1 MAVGAANIKLGADI
15 SGFLAGVQQVS
26 QKITGLTYQV
36 NTQLADSFKRADT
49 QARVFSRGLGR
60 LGSDLQSIGAKM
72 SLFATTPL
80 VLGAGKSYMEFAN
93 LEKLKIGLDQYGESM
108 EKVKRLAA
116 LPNIS
121 VEGAAQS
128 LIMLRSVKVESQLA
142 ERTIKAFANAMT
154 AAGKSSSDLAPALVN
169 IQQIMASGKITAID
183 IKEMANRIP
192 QARQALMEAFGT
204 ADSETLNKMGPEK
217 IVQGLVAQLEKIP
230 PVAGGAGMA
239 MEKFQDASKFAFA
252 ALGESIDKAFGITNL
267 INTLATSL
275 DGLIQ
280 SFQAL
285 SPEAQ
290 KAILVIGAIVA
301 AIGPLLV
308 ALGGLV
314 TLWPVIVAGAGAVAA
329 GLALVTAPVLA
340 VAAAVALAVAA
351 IIIHWDSIKAAMIES
366 GTWDVLTGIIGSALN
381 LISNLFSA
389 VISLIK
395 GDWAGF
401 GEALKNIAKSAINN
415 VIQLIGFFAR
425 SAVSLF
431 AEINSLFGMDALAN
445 GLRKGVVGI
454 DNLVKKITFDMP
466 SATKVIDDAKKAMNG
481 LNDATGGKAKGPT
494 TLKDIEDAIAKLKS
508 DQASVSTAKEYAA
521 IQRQIEAL
529 ERKKLAITGEAA
541 KNIKSILADEEKLF
555 KLRLEE
561 LEKKKES
568 YQIQQAI
575 TAITESEASKVKKLT
590 DEYKKLVGVVA
601 GLNVEKLKGQGMNF
615 EKAAPALGKLEGP
628 ASGMMQAV
636 GNLPG
641 IKAANDAYQ
650 AQINRLE
657 DLNQGMNQA
666 WTGARESAVS
676 GMAELAGGL
685 MAGVGSFADLPRM
698 LGAIL
703 ADLMGMLGKTLIGF
717 GLAGE
722 GIKKFITNP
731 VTALVAGAALV
742 ALSGALKATVTKQV
756 QGKIPAFA
764 KGGMVYGDMVARVG
778 DNPNARFDPEM
789 IAPYSK
795 VDKSIRDSIKNAGG
809 GNGYIGELVTR
820 VSGSDLEIVLNR
832 TQRRRAAI
840 G

>member
-15 SGFLAGVQQVS
+15 SGFLSGVQQVS

-80 VLGAGKSYMEFAN
+80 VLGAGKAFMEFAN

-252 ALGESIDKAFGITNL
+252 ALGESIDKAFGITEL
-267 INTLATSL
+267 INSLATSL

-329 GLALVTAPVLA
+329 GLAAVTLPVLA

-366 GTWDVLTGIIGSALN
+366 GTWDVLTSMVGNALN
-381 LISNLFSA
+381 IISNLFSA
-389 VISLIK
+389 VIALIK
-395 GDWAGF
+395 GDWSGF
-401 GEALKNIAKSAINN
+401 GEALKNIAKSAING

-431 AEINSLFGMDALAN
+431 AEINSFLGMDALAN

-466 SATKVIDDAKKAMNG
+466 SATKVIDDAKKSLDG
-481 LNDATGGKAKGPT
+481 LNEATGGKAKGPT
-494 TLKDIEDAIAKLKS
+494 TLKDINDAIAKLKS
-508 DQASVSTAKEYAA
+508 DQESVATAKEYAA

-529 ERKKLAITGEAA
+529 ERKKLAITGENTKANKKYTESVEELNAA
-541 KNIKSILADEEKLF
+541 K
-555 KLRLEE
+555 LEMYRIN
-561 LEKKKES
+561 LSMQFAKE
-568 YQIQQAI
+568 QQQVNGL
-575 TAITESEASKVKKLT
+575 VK
-590 DEYKKLVGVVA
+590 EYKALFGVVA
-601 GLNVEKLKGQGMNF
+601 GLNVEKLKGQGMSF
-615 EKAAPALGKLEGP
+615 GKAAPALGKLAGP
-628 ASGMMQAV
+628 ASGMMEAV
-636 GNLPG
+636 GKLPG
-641 IKAANDAYQ
+641 MDAATKAY
-650 AQINRLE
+650 AQKAQEIA
-657 DLNQGMNQA
+657 DLNQ
-666 WTGARESAVS
+666 AVS
-676 GMAELAGGL
+676 TAWEGAKEATAVGIGELAGAMITGAASL
-685 MAGVGSFADLPRM
+685 ADLPT
-698 LGAIL
+698 LFAGVL
-703 ADLMGMLGKTLIGF
+703 ADLATTIGKAMIQFGIGAKALQTLV
-717 GLAGE
+717 
-722 GIKKFITNP
+722 KNP
-731 VTALVAGAALV
+731 ATAIVAGIALV
-742 ALSGALKATVTKQV
+742 ALGAALRSTVQSQMKSK
-756 QGKIPAFA
+756 GIPAFA

-795 VDKSIRDSIKNAGG
+795 VDKSIRESIKNAGG